1 MNVKGEERNPMG
13 PVTRVPQGR
22 LHLRIASAGGVVA
35 ERRARNLVLTGGA
48 EVVARLF
55 AGRPE
60 AASVNKLRVGFG
72 DRPAGVDAVGL
83 TPPPPDAEIPP
94 EALEATV
101 AADDFTLVTD
111 GDARLVRVSIA
122 TTFAP
127 SEDLDGVT
135 EAGLLA
141 GETLYNQVVFDPVD
155 LRVGQDITFF
165 WEVDFPFGR

>member
-1 MNVKGEERNPMG
+1 MRD
-13 PVTRVPQGR
+13 VTDAPKGR
-22 LHLRIASAGGVVA
+22 LHLRIATDGCVVD

-48 EVVARLF
+48 EIVARLF

-60 AASVNKLRVGFG
+60 AAAVDRLRVGFG
-72 DRPAGVDAVGL
+72 REAAGVDALGL
-83 TPPPPDAEIPP
+83 TPPPADAEIPP

-101 AADDFTLVTD
+101 AADDFTLQTD

-127 SEDLDGVT
+127 STDLDGVT

-141 GETLYNQVVFDPVD
+141 GETLYNQVVFEPVD

>member
-1 MNVKGEERNPMG
+1 MGE
-13 PVTRVPQGR
+13 VTGVPQGR
-22 LHLRIASAGGVVA
+22 LRLRIASAGQPVA
-35 ERRARNLVLTGGA
+35 ERRGRNRVLTGGA
-48 EVVARLF
+48 EIVARLF

-60 AASVNKLRVGFG
+60 AASVNRLRVGFG
-72 DRPAGVDAVGL
+72 NAPAGIDAVGL
-83 TPPPPDAEIPP
+83 TPPPAEAGIPP

-101 AADDFTLVTD
+101 AADDFTLETD

-127 SEDLDGVT
+127 TQDLDDVT

-141 GETLYNQVVFDPVD
+141 DETLYNQVVFDPVD